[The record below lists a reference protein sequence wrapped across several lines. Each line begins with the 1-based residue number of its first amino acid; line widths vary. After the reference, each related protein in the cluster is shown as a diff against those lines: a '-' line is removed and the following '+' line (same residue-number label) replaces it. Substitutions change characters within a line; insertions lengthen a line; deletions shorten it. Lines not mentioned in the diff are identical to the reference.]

1 MVKKVRQSFADLM
14 LELAKKDKKLVVVVG
29 DISHGIL
36 KPFAA
41 YCPDRYYNIGICE
54 PSTVNLAAGL
64 SKSGLNPVVHTITP
78 FITERSYEQIKLD
91 FGYQKLD
98 VNIITVGGAF
108 DYSKLGCSHHC
119 YSDVSLFMHFNRAK
133 VFLPGSNNEFN
144 YLFKNNYKKSGIKYF
159 RLPEYSNNLSLKKSQ
174 MNNAV
179 RLASGK
185 DLTIVTTGQQVN
197 NALKAVNLLKKN
209 NIYSDLIY
217 YHTLKPFDKKT
228 LINSI
233 KKTRK
238 MISIEELSHHG
249 GLYSECI
256 NNIVGINNLKTI
268 QMAIKDFVHGYGSYE
283 DLCNRAG
290 LNVNN
295 IVKNAKKIL
304 KS

>member
-14 LELAKKDKKLVVVVG
+14 LEIAKTDKKLVVVVG

-36 KPFAA
+36 KPFAS

-119 YSDVSLFMHFNRAK
+119 YSDVSLFMHFNKAK
-133 VFLPGSNNEFN
+133 VFLPGSNDEFN
-144 YLFKNNYKKSGIKYF
+144 YLFKNNYKKKGIKYF
-159 RLPEYSNNLSLKKSQ
+159 RLPEHSNNLNLKKSQ
-174 MNNAV
+174 MNKAV
-179 RLASGK
+179 RLVSGN
-185 DLTIVTTGQQVN
+185 DLTLVTTGQQVN
-197 NALKAVNLLKKN
+197 NALKAINILKKN
-209 NIYSDLIY
+209 RISAELIY
-217 YHTLKPFDKKT
+217 YHTLKPFDEKT
-228 LINSI
+228 LIKSI

-249 GLYSECI
+249 GLYAECVK
-256 NNIVGINNLKTI
+256 NILSINNLKTI
-268 QMAIKDFVHGYGSYE
+268 QMAITDFVHGYGSYE
-283 DLCNRAG
+283 DLCNKAG
-290 LNVNN
+290 LNVKN

-304 KS
+304 KL